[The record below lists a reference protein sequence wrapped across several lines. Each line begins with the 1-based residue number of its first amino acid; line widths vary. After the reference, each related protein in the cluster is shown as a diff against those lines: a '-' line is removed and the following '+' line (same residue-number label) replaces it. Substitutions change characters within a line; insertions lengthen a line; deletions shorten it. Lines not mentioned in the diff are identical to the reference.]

1 MKKTL
6 ITLMVLAGVAV
17 AESETLTLKT
27 PADGSLLS
35 GNEVI
40 AWEEDYSSLTSWE
53 LSFTLTDAALPT
65 TEFVEPSDGGNT
77 ATMHTKLS
85 NLFGTRTNGGGAGYL
100 LSVAKDGSL
109 VVYAYKTSNNVDD
122 STFFGKTGD
131 GWITAAT
138 PTPVTLS
145 FVADVNQEGT
155 VVSGTFTLSS
165 GTNSASF
172 MVTDHLDKTSLG
184 KDTNSIFWTN
194 GGKELFS
201 NITVKKLDNNL
212 IVPEPATATL
222 SLLALAG
229 LAARRRRR

>member
-1 MKKTL
+1 MH
-6 ITLMVLAGVAV
+6 
-17 AESETLTLKT
+17 
-27 PADGSLLS
+27 
-35 GNEVI
+35 
-40 AWEEDYSSLTSWE
+40 
-53 LSFTLTDAALPT
+53 PT
-65 TEFVEPSDGGNT
+65 
-77 ATMHTKLS
+77 LS

-100 LSVAKDGSL
+100 LSVANDGSL
-109 VVYAYKTSNNVDD
+109 VVYAYKATGNHDD
-122 STFFGKTGD
+122 STFLGKTGD

-145 FVADVNQEGT
+145 FVADVNKEGT

-172 MVTDHLDKTSLG
+172 TVTDHLDKTSLG
-184 KDTNSIFWTN
+184 ENTSSKFWTN
-194 GGKELFS
+194 GGAEQFS
-201 NITVKKLDNNL
+201 NITLKKLDNNL

>member
-1 MKKTL
+1 MH
-6 ITLMVLAGVAV
+6 
-17 AESETLTLKT
+17 
-27 PADGSLLS
+27 
-35 GNEVI
+35 
-40 AWEEDYSSLTSWE
+40 
-53 LSFTLTDAALPT
+53 PT
-65 TEFVEPSDGGNT
+65 
-77 ATMHTKLS
+77 LS

-100 LSVAKDGSL
+100 LSVANDGSL
-109 VVYAYKTSNNVDD
+109 VVYAYKATGNHDD
-122 STFFGKTGD
+122 STFWGKTGD

-145 FVADVNQEGT
+145 FVADVNKEGT

-172 MVTDHLDKTSLG
+172 TVTDHLDKTSLG
-184 KDTNSIFWTN
+184 ENTSSKFWTN
-194 GGKELFS
+194 GGAEQFS
-201 NITVKKLDNNL
+201 NITLKKLDNNL